1 MHWTASGYGSTQV
14 WQRAWKLRFNM
25 EYVFSGTKPLLLKL
39 NSALQTLDITHML
52 LASLPHWLSQYYQ
65 LVSSS
70 TSQLSK
76 HGGLPEMDS
85 SPIILVALMYL
96 SSCIEWEDDIQ
107 LVNVK
112 QLEQISK
119 VKTIFLVSRACFGS
133 FSFFFHLS

>member
-1 MHWTASGYGSTQV
+1 MGVHRCGRGRGSPDSK
-14 WQRAWKLRFNM
+14 WNM
-25 EYVFSGTKPLLLKL
+25 YLVVPLLLKL

-76 HGGLPEMDS
+76 HRALPEMDS
-85 SPIILVALMYL
+85 SPIILVALRYL
-96 SSCIEWEDDIQ
+96 SSCIEWENDIQ
-107 LVNVK
+107 LVNVE
-112 QLEQISK
+112 QLKQISK
-119 VKTIFLVSRACFGS
+119 VKTIFLVSLAYFGS

>member
-1 MHWTASGYGSTQV
+1 MHWTASGYRSTQV